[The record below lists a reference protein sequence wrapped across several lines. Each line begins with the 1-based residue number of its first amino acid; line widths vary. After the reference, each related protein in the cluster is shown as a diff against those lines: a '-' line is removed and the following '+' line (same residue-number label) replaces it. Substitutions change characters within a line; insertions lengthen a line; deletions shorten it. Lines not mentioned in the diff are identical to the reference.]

1 MQLAVQ
7 PAQASEGTLYAKPPH
22 PLSFRSPYP
31 SAPKPARG
39 AAHCAEPPAVQLAFA
54 LALPGERPLIAGCS
68 ATDAGLTEV
77 QRLYHFVAA
86 TVCLE
91 EIAERLERRHVFFQ
105 YLFSQYF
112 RRFKKRTSSLFQFET
127 TTWLRR
133 FYNRSSE
140 KLARRTWQLITPLV
154 SFSVCSPAV
163 DTVSTI
169 LVAGGD

>member
-7 PAQASEGTLYAKPPH
+7 PAQASEGTLYAKPP
-22 PLSFRSPYP
+22 PPFSFRSPYP

-54 LALPGERPLIAGCS
+54 LAIAGCS

-91 EIAERLERRHVFFQ
+91 EIAERLERRQVFFQ
-105 YLFSQYF
+105 LLYLFSQYF

-127 TTWLRR
+127 TTRLRR
-133 FYNRSSE
+133 FYNRCSE
-140 KLARRTWQLITPLV
+140 K
-154 SFSVCSPAV
+154 
-163 DTVSTI
+163 
-169 LVAGGD
+169 